1 MPKLPQRELDR
12 LIDAAMDHAQK
23 EIGGPGASV
32 QAGYDAM
39 EATGAYFRFN
49 NVAWP
54 KTLELATFYGW
65 EPEHDEQYYLPKGNQ
80 VVSAED
86 ANNLAAALERA
97 VAGLSQI
104 VSMHRSHD
112 VLPLGQVLPE
122 QILPELERLGLN
134 FEGLGVN
141 AVGPRKDLEPI
152 AFWANNPDQL
162 RRFLRFARQGAFQ
175 ID

>member
-23 EIGGPGASV
+23 EIGGPGASM

-97 VAGLSQI
+97 VAAFVANRVHAPFS
-104 VSMHRSHD
+104 R
-112 VLPLGQVLPE
+112 
-122 QILPELERLGLN
+122 R
-134 FEGLGVN
+134 
-141 AVGPRKDLEPI
+141 AAPRPST
-152 AFWANNPDQL
+152 
-162 RRFLRFARQGAFQ
+162 ARTNTART
-175 ID
+175 